1 MIEETIQNSLLHLYE
16 RKFYGTNLLPLP
28 SYIVYALGLGASVKI
43 SRFTIFCVA
52 FLSKMIIGN
61 LILRKHRGRYI
72 LSFLFAITC
81 LYLQPELHN
90 DNYHFLELFVCMS
103 LFKSQNYFQLSILL
117 GLAASSDTIGFV
129 FQAIFLAKYFSK
141 FFSKLSN
148 SKIKCKDTIYEFSK
162 IFLLLLSI
170 PVFLFVSILFADLEI
185 RNNYSPMS
193 YHYSIPFQSALKN
206 FNIANGF
213 ETSTGHTPATESS
226 LHTDYYVMDRS
237 VISLVSAHHI
247 SFFNFDQ
254 AVKGTLSFEDFCEI
268 HKIHNE
274 DFEDEEPRFIKNGD
288 YVKFQ
293 STNSRAFF
301 GIERDDSDKKFIDLK
316 YGEFEN
322 DEDIWEV
329 ECDGYL
335 RARESLVRF
344 KSIKTG
350 DYLSARKIKNQ
361 ASIFASYYSSRNSRN
376 FYIAGN
382 QNHDYFIDNF
392 EDPRAALKTK
402 NFPKLSRFE
411 RLLELLKGL
420 QIFSNDLK
428 NGKNMLFKQKFTA
441 VAGVFIAV
449 FLMANHISKNR
460 YNLHIV
466 FSELTNLI
474 SICSITV
481 FLSSMLF
488 GLRLRLILSLCNWLI
503 LSFAADLADNLLWNS
518 KVYPMSWN
526 KNK

>member
-1 MIEETIQNSLLHLYE
+1 MIEETIQDSLLHLYG
-16 RKFYGTNLLPLP
+16 RNFYGTNLLPLP

-43 SRFTIFCVA
+43 YRFTIFCVA

-61 LILRKHRGRYI
+61 LILRKHRGRHI
-72 LSFLFAITC
+72 LSFFFAITC
-81 LYLQPELHN
+81 LYLQPGLYN
-90 DNYHFLELFVCMS
+90 DNYHFFELFICMS
-103 LFKSQNYFQLSILL
+103 LLKSQNYLQLSILL

-129 FQAIFLAKYFSK
+129 FQVIFLVKYFSK

-148 SKIKCKDTIYEFSK
+148 PKIKCKDTILEFSK
-162 IFLLLLSI
+162 IFLVLLSI

-185 RNNYSPMS
+185 RNNHSPKS

-213 ETSTGHTPATESS
+213 ETSSGHASATEPS
-226 LHTDYYVMDRS
+226 LYTDYYVMDRS
-237 VISLVSAHHI
+237 VISLVSTHHT

-254 AVKGTLSFEDFCEI
+254 AVKSTSSFDDFCEI

-274 DFEDEEPRFIKNGD
+274 DFEDEGPRFIQNGD
-288 YVKFQ
+288 YVKLQ
-293 STNSRAFF
+293 SIISKAFI
-301 GIERDDSDKKFIDLK
+301 GVVRDDGDKKFIDLK
-316 YGEFEN
+316 YGEFED

-344 KSIKTG
+344 KSTKTG
-350 DYLSARKIKNQ
+350 DYLSVRKIKSQ
-361 ASIFASYYSSRNSRN
+361 ASIFASYYSSHNSRN

-382 QNHDYFIDNF
+382 KNHDYFIDNF
-392 EDPRAALKTK
+392 EDPRAASKTK
-402 NFPKLSRFE
+402 DFPKLNRFK
-411 RLLELLKGL
+411 RLLEFLKGL
-420 QIFSNDLK
+420 KFFSNDLK

-441 VAGVFIAV
+441 IAGVFIAI

-481 FLSSMLF
+481 FLSSMFF

-503 LSFAADLADNLLWNS
+503 LSFAVDLADNLLWNS